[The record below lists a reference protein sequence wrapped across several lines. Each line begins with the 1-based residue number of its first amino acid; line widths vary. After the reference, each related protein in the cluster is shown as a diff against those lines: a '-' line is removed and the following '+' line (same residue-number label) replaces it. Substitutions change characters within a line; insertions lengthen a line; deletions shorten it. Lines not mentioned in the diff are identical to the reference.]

1 MFSFVSWL
9 SFSSCIS
16 FETNNFLKTFNQS
29 INQSI
34 NQPLIESL
42 NTSQDPV
49 IAETPTVNVGGSNPI
64 FGQMQRN
71 ERPPS
76 YANDVNSP
84 PPAYAHKTNDND
96 NSNTEFNETSSYRR
110 LDFEALDSIMN
121 SGGHRPSYN
130 DHNNSNNNNT
140 QSAPR
145 RSESWFERMFQ
156 VNTRGYQTFAKVDT
170 QMGNWGIVYIA
181 IQCVAAAILLC
192 VSGVAIKLYQ
202 NPWNQSQVI
211 GGDTLSYALAGSIL
225 GCVAVRFSSWVSTL

>member
-1 MFSFVSWL
+1 M
-9 SFSSCIS
+9 
-16 FETNNFLKTFNQS
+16 
-29 INQSI
+29 
-34 NQPLIESL
+34 QP
-42 NTSQDPV
+42 
-49 IAETPTVNVGGSNPI
+49 
-64 FGQMQRN
+64 N

-110 LDFEALDSIMN
+110 LDFDALDSFMN
-121 SGGHRPSYN
+121 SGGHHPSCN
-130 DHNNSNNNNT
+130 DNNRDNNRNNYSNNSNNNNT
-140 QSAPR
+140 QSVPR

-156 VNTRGYQTFAKVDT
+156 VNTRGYHTFAKVDT

-181 IQCVAAAILLC
+181 IQCVAAVILLC

-211 GGDTLSYALAGSIL
+211 GGATLSYVLAGSIL
-225 GCVAVRFSSWVSTL
+225 GCVAVRFSFWVSTL